1 MVTVYLPITAVQNLS
16 NINCIVRKCY
26 VRKCARTVRISRMY
40 CIIYFVKLS
49 VSEKLINFRMCFSF
63 TKQTNQLIDI
73 TDCYIINC
81 IDSLINEILISML
94 MSLQN
99 FMLIILFVF
108 IDLSYSFDLIAKS
121 SLETCIVGRGTQVNR
136 PDGSPCS
143 RKLII
148 AVSVPSGGGGTEKL
162 QTQLVSKVS
171 GMQGTSFL
179 EKPIRISIVKSK
191 SLVSYRIRKLGRVN
205 YKPHEEIINFN
216 GCNDNIY
223 SGQEVCGTVVLDG
236 ARVPDSHGRCCKC
249 SFLDKLRQ
257 SNQWARSGLKC
268 GLIGVSESA
277 HCMRLH
283 PVFMDVFEFL
293 SPQILFNISVKVTER
308 TEGGWSEIGRIVVSP
323 SLSQGSLLEGQVHV
337 ELNGEFAP
345 KAHFFTLHSKLLLA
359 PDAKSAGLLG
369 KGQADWLVLD
379 KDQVDLSGTQCN
391 KVGVWFQ
398 AFRHQEDFCG
408 LRNGSCLLNQP
419 EDIWRIND
427 QRRTAGRSFR
437 GLLSYYGKL
446 YTTAQD
452 GVNYRVQFENE
463 NLGRSKVV
471 LTLTADDLKFVIHNS
486 SGRIVSAYVE
496 NFEALTQQGNAMLLV
511 LNEGNLT
518 ASFHLGIYKCSPGIE
533 LPHGRIITLNPGTSI
548 SSNFTIYSHHPLH
561 RENQCFAYLRDKKGN
576 LLHEIRFNFDTYST
590 CFCPAY
596 CPCSCGNLSANSS
609 AADSEMS
616 NMTYAKYLSDFC
628 LQESNVSD
636 VDTVTNLGSYT
647 GWNEVGEFVDKSV
660 AAIESVLFGGVQNF
674 FVALIRFLP
683 LLLLVCICGI
693 SIVILVSIRAYKM
706 VVNGEFSIPELTMI
720 CYSLKN
726 LCSYI
731 YQNLLILCL
740 KFRSKK
746 EKSMGSFRAHK
757 HSSFIR
763 PSYCNGICDGAK
775 QARNKYRLEMRIRL
789 RNGLC
794 IDTAWWDKPYNCTCM
809 VNARLSAV
817 SLVKGSCFFVYCCC
831 LPVFW
836 CMRHLFF
843 YLKKRRLEKKLYKE
857 FEALYLPREEGK
869 YDNFEKLYNN
879 HRLLFS
885 DSDSSS
891 ESENDLE
898 HVECIEELIHSPT
911 PVYIN
916 FVNSKQFSVKSLI
929 SPGAAFSL
937 KGRLNEGN
945 EGSQSFSIAEF
956 PIQYFKQRDNIQI
969 VLKVPNSLLPSDYTI
984 ELDSEES
991 LRMVSF
997 KPDYLCLNEKSSP
1010 NPPIYQK

>member
-1 MVTVYLPITAVQNLS
+1 MTQPN
-16 NINCIVRKCY
+16 N
-26 VRKCARTVRISRMY
+26 
-40 CIIYFVKLS
+40 
-49 VSEKLINFRMCFSF
+49 
-63 TKQTNQLIDI
+63 
-73 TDCYIINC
+73 
-81 IDSLINEILISML
+81 
-94 MSLQN
+94 
-99 FMLIILFVF
+99 ILFLLF
-108 IDLSYSFDLIAKS
+108 IFLHLSLSFDLIAKS

-171 GMQGTSFL
+171 GMQGTSLL

-191 SLVSYRIRKLGRVN
+191 SLVSYRIRKIGRVN
-205 YKPHEEIINFN
+205 YKPREEIIYFN
-216 GCNDNIY
+216 GCDDNIY
-223 SGQEVCGTVVLDG
+223 SGREVCGTVVSDG
-236 ARVPDSHGRCCKC
+236 VRVPDSHGRCCKC

-257 SNQWARSGLKC
+257 SSQWARSGLKC
-268 GLIGVSESA
+268 GLVGVSESA

-293 SPQILFNISVKVTER
+293 SPQILFNISVRVTEKSV
-308 TEGGWSEIGRIVVSP
+308 GGWNEIGQLVVSP
-323 SLSQGSLLEGQVHV
+323 SLSQGSLLDGQVRV

-359 PDAKSAGLLG
+359 PDSKTAGLLG
-369 KGQADWLVLD
+369 RGQTDWLVLD
-379 KDQVDLSGTQCN
+379 KGQVDLSGTQCN

-427 QRRTAGRSFR
+427 KRRKEGRSSR

-446 YTTAQD
+446 YTTAPSKD
-452 GVNYRVQFENE
+452 GVSYRVQFENE
-463 NLGRSKVV
+463 NLGRSQVV

-496 NFEALTQQGNAMLLV
+496 DFEALTQQGNAMLLV

-518 ASFHLGIYKCSPGIE
+518 ASYHLGIYKCSPGIE
-533 LPHGRIITLNPGTSI
+533 LPHGRIITLNPGASG
-548 SSNFTIYSHHPLH
+548 SYNFTIYSHHPLH

-576 LLHEIRFNFDTYST
+576 LLHEIKFSFDTYST

-596 CPCSCGNLSANSS
+596 CPCSCANLIKNGSTNATSEKV
-609 AADSEMS
+609 DSEMS

-636 VDTVTNLGSYT
+636 VDTVNNLGSYT

-660 AAIESVLFGGVQNF
+660 AAIERVLFGGVQNF
-674 FVALIRFLP
+674 FVSFIRFLP
-683 LLLLVCICGI
+683 LFLLVCICGI
-693 SIVILVSIRAYKM
+693 SIIILVSIRAYKM

-720 CYSLKN
+720 CYAFKN
-726 LCSYI
+726 LCSYT
-731 YQNLLILCL
+731 YQNFQILCL
-740 KFRSKK
+740 KLRSKE

-763 PSYCNGICDGAK
+763 PSYCNGLCDGAK
-775 QARNKYRLEMRIRL
+775 QARNKYRRDTRIRL
-789 RNGLC
+789 RNGLS
-794 IDTAWWDKPYNCTCM
+794 IDKAWWDDPYNCTCM

-817 SLVKGSCFFVYCCC
+817 SLVKGLCFFIYCCC
-831 LPVFW
+831 LPLFW
-836 CMRHLFF
+836 CVRQLFF
-843 YLKKRRLEKKLYKE
+843 HLKKRRLEKRLFKE
-857 FEALYLPREEGK
+857 FEAFYLPNKEGNNE
-869 YDNFEKLYNN
+869 NFEKLYKN
-879 HRLLFS
+879 HRLLLFS
-885 DSDSSS
+885 DSETSS
-891 ESENDLE
+891 ESENDLQ
-898 HVECIEELIHSPT
+898 HVECIEELIHCPT

-916 FVNSKQFSVKSLI
+916 FVNKQQFSVKSLI
-929 SPGAAFSL
+929 SPGSTFSL
-937 KGRLNEGN
+937 KGRLNEEF
-945 EGSQSFSIAEF
+945 EGKQSFSIDEF
-956 PIQYFKQRDNIQI
+956 PVQYFKQKDNIQI
-969 VLKVPNSLLPSDYTI
+969 VMKVPNSLLPSDYTI
-984 ELDSEES
+984 ELNSQES

-997 KPDYLCLNEKSSP
+997 RPDYLCLNEKSTS
-1010 NPPIYQK
+1010 NPPLYQK